1 MSVDLGKAK
10 KILSKAFLDTNSSVT
25 EAQAN
30 SMVVKSEMTIKEIR
44 EEMNANE
51 SLAAAQQ
58 IVADLKK
65 SYKSAIE
72 YEEAK
77 IQFLLTKIEEL
88 QQSIVTK

>member
-30 SMVVKSEMTIKEIR
+30 SMVVKSEMNIKEIR

-65 SYKSAIE
+65 SYK
-72 YEEAK
+72 
-77 IQFLLTKIEEL
+77 IQDSLLL
-88 QQSIVTK
+88 SDV